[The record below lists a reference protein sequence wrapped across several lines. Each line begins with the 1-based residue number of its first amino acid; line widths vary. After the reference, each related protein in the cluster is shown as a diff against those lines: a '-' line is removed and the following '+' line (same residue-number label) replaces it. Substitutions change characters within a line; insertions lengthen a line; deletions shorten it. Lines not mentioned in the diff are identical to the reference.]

1 MRLSLNEKTRFFCFK
16 WSTRLTD
23 VDISCFMKTNN
34 LPKILPPA
42 IILNPQ
48 LSTSRSLKAKS
59 ATYRLSYD

>member
-1 MRLSLNEKTRFFCFK
+1 MLESQKLHLNKKSKENLMDDQFK
-16 WSTRLTD
+16 
-23 VDISCFMKTNN
+23 NN

>member
-1 MRLSLNEKTRFFCFK
+1 MLESQKLHLNKKSKENLMDDQFK
-16 WSTRLTD
+16 
-23 VDISCFMKTNN
+23 NN
-34 LPKILPPA
+34 LPKIFPPA